1 MINDEETA
9 RPAATATSAA
19 EESPPVNAAGSPP
32 VNAVDRLRAAARRL
46 STTDRDAM
54 LVWLA
59 SRASI
64 WMIAGAV
71 GWLFA
76 VNGVVVPLLDRWQ
89 QWDFHHFWGI
99 ALYGYGGEPTGVPN
113 EAFFPGLPALLALGG
128 ELGVR
133 HVLVGLLVSF
143 VAGAVAAVALA
154 RIGDLDGGAG
164 TGRLAVVMW
173 AFAPPAIFLAA
184 PYTES
189 LFLALALPAW
199 LSARRGRLAYAGV
212 LAAAACTVRVSGAFL
227 ALAIAVQWLT
237 SPGKRWPDLAWLAV
251 PALPLA
257 GWMLY
262 LRLTTGDWLAWLH
275 AQAEEWHR
283 GFTPPWETFANT
295 WDASFGG
302 TQTPG
307 FAWMFRAEIVAMVIG
322 VVLTGALI
330 AWRRW
335 GEATWVGIQVIAFGT
350 SFWYFSVPRATLLW
364 WPLWIV
370 LAGLAVRRRW
380 VLWVYLA
387 LSVPLMSLW
396 AAAFLTGRWA
406 G

>member
-1 MINDEETA
+1 MINDEEMA
-9 RPAATATSAA
+9 LASAA
-19 EESPPVNAAGSPP
+19 DTQPATPG
-32 VNAVDRLRAAARRL
+32 DRLRSALRGINQ
-46 STTDRDAM
+46 TDRDAV
-54 LVWLA
+54 LAWLA

-64 WMIAGAV
+64 WVVAGAV

-76 VNGVVVPLLDRWQ
+76 TNGLVVPLLDRWQ

-113 EAFFPGLPALLALGG
+113 EAFFPGFPALLALGA
-128 ELGVR
+128 ELGIR
-133 HVLVGLLVSF
+133 HVVVGLLVSF

-154 RIGDLDGGAG
+154 RLGDLDGGVG
-164 TGRLAVVMW
+164 TGRVAVIMW
-173 AFAPPAIFLAA
+173 VFAPAAIFLAA

-189 LFLALALPAW
+189 LFLGLAFPAW
-199 LSARRGRLAYAGV
+199 LSARRGRWVYAGL

-227 ALAIAVQWLT
+227 AIALVVHWLT
-237 SPGKRWPDLAWLAV
+237 SSGKRWSDLPWLAV
-251 PALPLA
+251 PVLPLA
-257 GWMLY
+257 GWMIY
-262 LRLTTGDWLAWLH
+262 LRSTTGDWLAWLH

-283 GFTPPWETFANT
+283 HFTPPWDTFANT

-322 VVLTGALI
+322 VALTVALLV
-330 AWRRW
+330 WRRW
-335 GEATWVGIQVIAFGT
+335 GEATWIGIQVVAFGT

-364 WPLWIV
+364 WPLWII
-370 LAGLAVRRRW
+370 LAGVAVRRRW
-380 VLWVYLA
+380 VLWAYLA
-387 LSVPLMSLW
+387 LSVPLMSVW